1 VVGVRAAQSAL
12 IDLAEAAYDLD
23 VDEAAWLPRV
33 MEAGLPVLNHGLG
46 VFGGVYTRP
55 LDGGALTLHQLH
67 VAAGSEDFVVR
78 QARVAAD
85 CPPEVQQACTRPG
98 ICTTLSEAAGEK
110 YASAVESWT
119 RHHQGSKDALGLS
132 AVDPDGQGAM
142 IAVPLAERTRL
153 AGAIR
158 ERWQMVGAHLATG
171 YRLRR
176 RLRCAQNDGVET
188 GLPLD
193 GEALLDPKQFTVK
206 EATGEAEG
214 GDVRQALRDAA
225 VLADRARG
233 AMRRTRPEEALQI
246 WTSLIG
252 GRWSLVDW
260 FDSDDRRFVV
270 ALSNPP
276 DLKDP
281 RGLTDR
287 ESQVAT
293 FAALGDSGTL
303 IAYRLGISKARVSVL
318 LKHAMRKLGVSTQIE
333 LTEKMGAFVRAGQRR
348 RGSRPVRNC

>member
-1 VVGVRAAQSAL
+1 
-12 IDLAEAAYDLD
+12 
-23 VDEAAWLPRV
+23 

-67 VAAGSEDFVVR
+67 VAAGSEDFVAR
-78 QARVAAD
+78 QARVAAE

-98 ICTTLSEAAGEK
+98 ICTTLSEAAGQK
-110 YASAVESWT
+110 HASAVESWT

-142 IAVPLAERTRL
+142 IAVPLAERTKL
-153 AGAIR
+153 AGAVR
-158 ERWQMVGAHLATG
+158 ERWQMVGAHLAAG

-176 RLRCAQNDGVET
+176 RLRRAQSSTVES

-193 GEALLDPKQFTVK
+193 AEALLDPTQFAIK

-214 GDVRQALRDAA
+214 GDARRALREAA

-233 AMRRTRPEEALQI
+233 AMRRTRPKEALQI
-246 WTSLIG
+246 WTSLIR

-270 ALSNPP
+270 ALRNAPE
-276 DLKDP
+276 LKDP

-303 IAYRLGISKARVSVL
+303 IAYRIGISRARVSVL
-318 LKHAMRKLGVSTQIE
+318 LKRAMRKLGLSTRKE
-333 LTEKMGAFVRAGQRR
+333 LTEKLGAFVRIG
-348 RGSRPVRNC
+348 

>member
-1 VVGVRAAQSAL
+1 MGDVRAAQSAL
-12 IDLAEAAYDLD
+12 IDLAEAAYDLE
-23 VDEAAWLPRV
+23 VDEAAWLPQV

-67 VAAGSEDFVVR
+67 VAAGGEDFIAR
-78 QARVAAD
+78 QARVAGD

-98 ICTTLSEAAGEK
+98 ICTTLSEAAGQK

-119 RHHQGSKDALGLS
+119 QHHQGSKDALGLS

-142 IAVPLAERTRL
+142 IAVPLAERTKL
-153 AGAIR
+153 TGALR

-176 RLRCAQNDGVET
+176 RLQHAQNIAVESQ
-188 GLPLD
+188 LPLD
-193 GEALLDPKQFTVK
+193 ADALLDPKQFAIK
-206 EATGEAEG
+206 EATREAEG
-214 GDVRQALRDAA
+214 ADARQALREAA

-233 AMRRTRPEEALQI
+233 AMRKTRPEEALRI
-246 WTSLIG
+246 WTSLTG

-260 FDSDDRRFVV
+260 FDSDDRRFVL
-270 ALSNPP
+270 ALRNPP

-293 FAALGDSGTL
+293 FAGLGDSGTL

-318 LKHAMRKLGVSTQIE
+318 LKRAMRKLGVSTHTE
-333 LTEKMGAFVRAGQRR
+333 LTEKIGAFVRTR
-348 RGSRPVRNC
+348 